1 MRQPLRKPPSSLD
14 QSELKHGSVILN
26 NYILIRLLFRNVS
39 PLFKRRAS
47 RDHTG
52 ALIRH
57 EPGSQ
62 IKSEPKVSMWKGHQ
76 AHREALTRRQFSSRN
91 PSL

>member
-1 MRQPLRKPPSSLD
+1 MMQQEKQRLRKPPSSLD

-26 NYILIRLLFRNVS
+26 NYILIWLLFRNVS

-52 ALIRH
+52 TLIRH
-57 EPGSQ
+57 KPGSQ
-62 IKSEPKVSMWKGHQ
+62 IKSKPKVFMWKLQCSQGGANQ
-76 AHREALTRRQFSSRN
+76 AAA
-91 PSL
+91 